1 MWETVGVS
9 DPKREQEALA
19 KRKRLMELV
28 AAGEF
33 VSDAI
38 QMVGWSAAGYRA
50 ARHHHPEWAKHVDG
64 FIAEAARTRGKTKH
78 VGTVL
83 KNIGKSVPPLEN
95 DPRLLTHADW
105 SARFCHRRHLEH
117 QVELAEVLDQTMPG
131 EISMF
136 LVWPGSGKS
145 STVLDWVT
153 RRIAE
158 NPNEKIL
165 YVSESSD
172 LTGDF
177 VRQIQ
182 KRLRNEATDADDEG
196 EDWSDLVDTYGPFYE
211 KGQEKRGYRWLAD
224 RFRVVKATADAKDDT
239 VVARAIT
246 SRAYGA
252 RANTLIVD
260 DIQSA
265 VTLTQ
270 TEKFLNILRKTYF
283 TRGTAANPMRI
294 VICGT
299 RIGRGDIYDRLIE
312 EGIVDRIVVRA
323 AANYDGS
330 ATVPRAWCMS
340 DPDVDKLTPDELAE
354 RAREAMAKER
364 RRLGEDVWWALYQ
377 QAPVTHEQSTF
388 GEALD
393 GCLDDTRNFGK
404 LAA

>member
-1 MWETVGVS
+1 M
-9 DPKREQEALA
+9 R
-19 KRKRLMELV
+19 LV
-28 AAGEF
+28 AAGTF
-33 VSDAI
+33 ASDAI
-38 QMVGWSAAGYRA
+38 PQVGWSPSGYRA
-50 ARHHHPEWAKHVDG
+50 ARLAHPEWAKKVDG
-64 FIAEAARTRGKTKH
+64 FIAESARKRGGAPRRLGDTLSA
-78 VGTVL
+78 VVRSPGD
-83 KNIGKSVPPLEN
+83 
-95 DPRLLTHADW
+95 DPRTLTHADW

-117 QVELAEVLDQTMPG
+117 QVELAEVLDQTQPG

-196 EDWSDLVDTYGPFYE
+196 EDWQDLVDCYGPFYE

-312 EGIVDRIVVRA
+312 EGIVDRIVVRPA
-323 AANYDGS
+323 AHYDGS

-340 DPDVDKLTPDELAE
+340 DPDVDDLTPDELSQ
-354 RAREAMAKER
+354 RAREAMARER
-364 RRLGEDVWWALYQ
+364 KRLGEDVWWALYQ
-377 QAPVTHEQSTF
+377 QAPVSQEQSTF
-388 GEALD
+388 GDALD
-393 GCLDDTRNFGK
+393 GCLDETRTIGRI
-404 LAA
+404 AA